1 MNKICL
7 IGSNGFIAKN
17 FLTQQYLNKYNI
29 TSINK
34 KNYNKK
40 IKNIKNTDI
49 LLHFAGTN
57 RSEKKKDFEE
67 SNIKLIKN
75 ISKIINKK
83 KKYNYNLFIY

>member
-57 RSEKKKDFEE
+57 RSEKKKRF
-67 SNIKLIKN
+67 
-75 ISKIINKK
+75 
-83 KKYNYNLFIY
+83 